1 MLRPLIK
8 YFVSVIGLFAPAWA
22 QQPLV
27 EAQVTAGYSDNYLQT
42 EEKQA
47 SAVVQTDVRLNAGI
61 QWRSFDVTAHGQL
74 STIDYKENSQAQF
87 NTSSIG
93 TQLVWKPTNQQN
105 LNVKIGS
112 SDTEQAPWQGIRR
125 DSYQANLATD
135 HPLQIDETKVSYSAL
150 NYSYKTAGEQGLV
163 FSAGFTNNDKSY
175 AATDTLAL
183 QNNKSTNAMDTSLGY
198 QWRAGRHV
206 FLQYKQLKSEF
217 ADFANRDNNSKIYA
231 LGLAWQATAITG
243 FTLGRGQEVRTIE
256 STSEENTS
264 NYWSLQASW
273 APRSYSVFSLSSTQ
287 RQQSSEYQGQLL
299 QLSKS
304 YSLTWRHTWSN
315 GINSQL
321 GISQQKLSQVA
332 VKRHEDQTSA
342 SLALS
347 YKFAA
352 NWQSSLSYSYTDHA
366 DSLNRRNY
374 QQNSVQFSIKYAL
387 GGNS

>member
-1 MLRPLIK
+1 MLRPLVK
-8 YFVSVIGLFAPAWA
+8 YFILVMGLVMPAWA

-27 EAQVTAGYSDNYLQT
+27 EARVTTGFSDNYLQT
-42 EEKQA
+42 KEKQS
-47 SAVVQTDVRLNAGI
+47 SATIKMDLGLNAGT
-61 QWRSFDVTAHGQL
+61 QWRSFDVRVHGQL
-74 STIDYKENSQAQF
+74 SPIDYTENSHAQF
-87 NTSSIG
+87 DNSSIG
-93 TQLVWKPTNQQN
+93 AMLTWKPTNQQN
-105 LNVKIGS
+105 LNVKIGR
-112 SDTEQAPWQGIRR
+112 TEADQAPWQGIRR
-125 DSYQANLATD
+125 DSYQADLPTDTALA
-135 HPLQIDETKVSYSAL
+135 IDETQVLYSSL
-150 NYSYKTAGEQGLV
+150 NYNYKTAGEQGLV
-163 FSAGFTNNDKSY
+163 FSAGLTSNDKSY
-175 AATDTLAL
+175 AATDVLAL
-183 QNNKSTNAMDTSLGY
+183 QNNKLTNALDTSLGY

-206 FLQYKQLKSEF
+206 FLQYQQLKSEF
-217 ADFANRDNNSKIYA
+217 TDFANRDNNSKIYA

-243 FTLGRGQEVRTIE
+243 FTLGLGQEVRTIE
-256 STSEENTS
+256 STSEENIS
-264 NYWSLQASW
+264 NYWSLQTSW

-304 YSLTWRHTWSN
+304 YSLNWRHTWSN
-315 GINSQL
+315 GINNQL